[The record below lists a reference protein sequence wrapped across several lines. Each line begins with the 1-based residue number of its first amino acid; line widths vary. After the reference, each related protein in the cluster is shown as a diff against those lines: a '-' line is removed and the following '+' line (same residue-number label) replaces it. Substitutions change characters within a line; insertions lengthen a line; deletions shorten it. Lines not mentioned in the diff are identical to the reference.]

1 MAHGGARPG
10 AGKPKGSVA
19 KTDAKARQKAAE
31 GGITP
36 LEYLLQIMRDE
47 DQPQEERKDA
57 AKAAAPYVHARLASV
72 DMTSKNDTTM
82 RVLSDKPQTEDEWT
96 NSVGLGSASGA
107 AEVPH

>member
-36 LEYLLQIMRDE
+36 LEYLLQIMRD
-47 DQPQEERKDA
+47 DNQPQEERKDA

-107 AEVPH
+107 TEIPH

>member
-19 KTDAKARQKAAE
+19 KADVKAREKAAE

-47 DQPQEERKDA
+47 KQPQEDRKDA
-57 AKAAAPYVHARLASV
+57 AKAAAPYVHARLSSV
-72 DMTSKNDTTM
+72 DMTSKTDNTV
-82 RVLSDKPQTEDEWT
+82 RIISDRPQTEDEWAKAI
-96 NSVGLGSASGA
+96 GMGSAGGA
-107 AEVPH
+107 AEVPN

>member
-1 MAHGGARPG
+1 MAHGGTRKG
-10 AGKPKGSVA
+10 AGRPAGA
-19 KTDAKARQKAAE
+19 PNKATQEQRAAVSAS
-31 GGITP
+31 GLTP

-47 DQPQEERKDA
+47 GQPQEERKDA

-107 AEVPH
+107 AEIPN